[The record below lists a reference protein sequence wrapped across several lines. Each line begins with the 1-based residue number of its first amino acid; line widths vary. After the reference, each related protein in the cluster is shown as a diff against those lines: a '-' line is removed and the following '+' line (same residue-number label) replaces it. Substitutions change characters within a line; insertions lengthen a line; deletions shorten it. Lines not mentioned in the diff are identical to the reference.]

1 MCIRDYIRR
10 KTTRVASQVSEVTNE
25 QQQTLMP
32 TVINENEP
40 QYLPV
45 REIGEKLDTDNLIR
59 NIALTGPYGSGKS
72 TVLYTLQQDY
82 KKHTYLQISLATL
95 ESYDLLERD
104 EKKKDKKDIE
114 QLNRL
119 IEYSI
124 LQQLIYRE
132 KYATV
137 PNSRIKRIFHFDNWK
152 LFGWTVGILLFFI
165 AFLIAFEPSWLRVET
180 MYRILDM
187 GPVANSVA
195 DILSVLYMLFGISVC
210 IRKILSAFCGYQLSR
225 FNLKDG
231 EVELKEA
238 SIFNKH
244 LDEIIYFFQRTKYD
258 VVIIEDL
265 DRFNTS
271 DIYLKLRELNQLINE
286 SKEIGRH
293 IVFIY
298 AVKDDVF
305 KDEQRA
311 KFFDYITTVI
321 PIINPSNSKDKLKE
335 ALRLRGYED
344 IADDDLEEMAFFIND
359 MRLLQNIANEYQQY
373 RTRLCAT
380 GQITL
385 NPTKLL
391 GMIVYK
397 NYPLVELKS

>member
-1 MCIRDYIRR
+1 MKNIWR
-10 KTTRVASQVSEVTNE
+10 KILIKIGIYKQQPTDENHDKY
-25 QQQTLMP
+25 QQQSLMP
-32 TVINENEP
+32 TLIEETEP

-45 REIGEKLDTDNLIR
+45 KEIGEKLNTDKLVR

-72 TVLYTLQQDY
+72 SVLYTLQQKY
-82 KKHTYLQISLATL
+82 KQYEYLQISLATL
-95 ESYDLLERD
+95 ESYDIPEESGK
-104 EKKKDKKDIE
+104 EKTKEDVE

-137 PNSRIKRIFHFDNWK
+137 PNSRIKRIFHFEEKSLRKWA
-152 LFGWTVGILLFFI
+152 FGIIGFFI
-165 AFLIAFEPSWLRVET
+165 AYLIAFEPNWLRVEV
-180 MYRILDM
+180 MYRIFNW
-187 GPVANSVA
+187 GPVFNSIF
-195 DILSVLYMLFGISVC
+195 DILSVAYMIFGLFVC
-210 IRKILSAFCGYQLSR
+210 TREFLSSYCGYRLSKL
-225 FNLKDG
+225 NLKDG
-231 EVELKEA
+231 EIELKEA

-305 KDEQRA
+305 KDAQRA
-311 KFFDYITTVI
+311 KFFDYISTVI
-321 PIINPSNSKDKLKE
+321 PVINPSNSKDKLKHE
-335 ALRLRGYED
+335 LQIRGYND

-359 MRLLQNIANEYQQY
+359 MRLLRNIANE
-373 RTRLCAT
+373 
-380 GQITL
+380 
-385 NPTKLL
+385 
-391 GMIVYK
+391 
-397 NYPLVELKS
+397 

>member
-311 KFFDYITTVI
+311 KFFD
-321 PIINPSNSKDKLKE
+321 S
-335 ALRLRGYED
+335 
-344 IADDDLEEMAFFIND
+344 
-359 MRLLQNIANEYQQY
+359 
-373 RTRLCAT
+373 
-380 GQITL
+380 
-385 NPTKLL
+385 
-391 GMIVYK
+391 
-397 NYPLVELKS
+397 LVSR

>member
-1 MCIRDYIRR
+1 
-10 KTTRVASQVSEVTNE
+10 
-25 QQQTLMP
+25 
-32 TVINENEP
+32 
-40 QYLPV
+40 
-45 REIGEKLDTDNLIR
+45 
-59 NIALTGPYGSGKS
+59 
-72 TVLYTLQQDY
+72 
-82 KKHTYLQISLATL
+82 
-95 ESYDLLERD
+95 
-104 EKKKDKKDIE
+104 
-114 QLNRL
+114 
-119 IEYSI
+119 
-124 LQQLIYRE
+124 
-132 KYATV
+132 
-137 PNSRIKRIFHFDNWK
+137 
-152 LFGWTVGILLFFI
+152 
-165 AFLIAFEPSWLRVET
+165 

-344 IADDDLEEMAFFIND
+344 IADDDLQRYDGDLLHGSLPVGQLFHIVGGYALGLQPAHEIVGHAVID
-359 MRLLQNIANEYQQY
+359 GALAGDGALLQAVKRSGVVLVGDDDHIGV
-373 RTRLCAT
+373 L
-380 GQITL
+380 GGID
-385 NPTKLL
+385 LL
-391 GMIVYK
+391 GLA
-397 NYPLVELKS
+397 LVQLLQFVHNEILPS